1 MNSPDVRAPAQRQ
14 RRELESGDPSLGALL
29 EGDDLLRGERE
40 THHVVEVCLG
50 LIGSEAKVRGANL
63 DQLSAYPPP
72 RQGQVRVGSRTDDDV
87 DVRGEVVQEEGD
99 GPVDVAVVDEV
110 VVVQD
115 QPRLDGR
122 LRELVDQHGQQV
134 VDGQRGGPGQLQ
146 SSRPV
151 VEHGDVEGGGHASP
165 ERRRVVVRP
174 VEREPGHRSV
184 RVGVRP
190 EPLGEERRL
199 AEPGGRGQ
207 QRQPRPRS
215 GSEPLQKPGA
225 AHQTGLPP
233 RHVQLG
239 GDQRTRHD
247 PRPPRSSRMIARDGS
262 GRLTQRKP
270 ASSNTFSRPT
280 KSSPRR
286 GSAVDR
292 GQPSTAVA
300 P

>member
-1 MNSPDVRAPAQRQ
+1 M
-14 RRELESGDPSLGALL
+14 LH
-29 EGDDLLRGERE
+29 GERE
-40 THHVVEVCLG
+40 ARHVVEVCCG
-50 LIGSEAKVRGANL
+50 LVGSEAKVRGANL

-72 RQGQVRVGSRTDDDV
+72 RQGQVGVGSRTDDDV
-87 DVRGEVVQEEGD
+87 DVRGEVVQRGRRRRGRCRGCRRGGSRP
-99 GPVDVAVVDEV
+99 GPATSR
-110 VVVQD
+110 
-115 QPRLDGR
+115 PRP
-122 LRELVDQHGQQV
+122 RELVDQHGQQV

-146 SSRPV
+146 GLRPV
-151 VEHGDVEGGGHASP
+151 VEHGDVEGGCHARP
-165 ERRRVVVRP
+165 ERRRVAVRP
-174 VEREPGHRSV
+174 VEREPGHGSV

-190 EPLGEERRL
+190 EPLGEQRRL

-207 QRQPRPRS
+207 QCQPRPRS

-225 AHQTGLPP
+225 GHHAGLPP

-247 PRPPRSSRMIARDGS
+247 PPPPRSSRMITRDGS

-280 KSSPRR
+280 KSSPCP
-286 GSAVDR
+286 GSAVDT